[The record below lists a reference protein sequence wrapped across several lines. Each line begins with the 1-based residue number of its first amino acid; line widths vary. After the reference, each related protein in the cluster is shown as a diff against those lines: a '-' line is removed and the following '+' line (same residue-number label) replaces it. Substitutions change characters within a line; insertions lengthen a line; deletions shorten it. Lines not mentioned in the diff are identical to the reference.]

1 MIKISILS
9 VLFAVVLI
17 ACDQPEPLSPK
28 AQTIA
33 DLMTKLEA
41 ADLFNGIILIAEE
54 GEVSYKGVHGHRSF
68 NPREPLKSDD
78 AFRVGSIS
86 KPVTAVAIHM
96 LAERGQLGYDDAL
109 SKFFPELP
117 YDHVTIENLL
127 SHTSGLYDVYQE
139 TEMRAAFYAFYDKLD
154 PPYTNKDYLEYMIQS
169 KPDLIGAPLEIGR
182 YSNTGYVL
190 LALIVEQV
198 SGQRFDVFIREHIFE
213 PAGMTRSGVYSL
225 LEDRDVPYIVSSY
238 RIDPEGDVQPTPD
251 PNAPRSMYGLTYGDD
266 EMYTT
271 VDDLLAFD
279 QALRNGTLLKPAS
292 FNRMMKPPTLADGST
307 ARYGQGM
314 SVQDINDIRY
324 VTHTGSA
331 WSFLA
336 YWKFATPDNDHT
348 VIIFSNVRSQRN
360 TFRAVYT
367 AINNILHNE
376 AYDLSELFG
385 G

>member
-1 MIKISILS
+1 M
-9 VLFAVVLI
+9 
-17 ACDQPEPLSPK
+17 
-28 AQTIA
+28 
-33 DLMTKLEA
+33 
-41 ADLFNGIILIAEE
+41 
-54 GEVSYKGVHGHRSF
+54 
-68 NPREPLKSDD
+68 
-78 AFRVGSIS
+78 
-86 KPVTAVAIHM
+86 
-96 LAERGQLGYDDAL
+96 
-109 SKFFPELP
+109 
-117 YDHVTIENLL
+117 
-127 SHTSGLYDVYQE
+127 
-139 TEMRAAFYAFYDKLD
+139 
-154 PPYTNKDYLEYMIQS
+154 
-169 KPDLIGAPLEIGR
+169 
-182 YSNTGYVL
+182 
-190 LALIVEQV
+190 
-198 SGQRFDVFIREHIFE
+198 GQRFDVFIREHIFE

-292 FNRMMKPPTLADGST
+292 LNRMMKPPTLADGST